1 MDTSSTWDILGQ
13 TSDIS
18 SEASIQENILGLGQK
33 KDRVQLQNWLDETSK
48 TNISLAERLEKT
60 KWERK
65 RYEKL

>member
-33 KDRVQLQNWLDETSK
+33 EDRVQLQNWLDETSK